1 MGQASLGTAEGMNA
15 LFWPQREGPASCN
28 SSLCATGDDPYAPTG
43 KWPQS
48 FQKVDSQGGLAQW

>member
-28 SSLCATGDDPYAPTG
+28 SSLCATSDDPYAPTG
-43 KWPQS
+43 K
-48 FQKVDSQGGLAQW
+48 